1 MHKHIYSFAG
11 EPRRQDR
18 TDMLDDED
26 LVSAPV
32 LDDEI
37 ALFFADVVDPAGQG
51 VDEYAILACVK
62 SCINEGPTWD
72 SIPIDHPLMKAIRPK
87 LDDAA

>member
-18 TDMLDDED
+18 TDM
-26 LVSAPV
+26 

>member
-11 EPRRQDR
+11 GTGRQDW
-18 TDMLDDED
+18 TDAFNGQD

-37 ALFFADVVDPAGQG
+37 ALYFADVVDPAGEG
-51 VDEYAILACVK
+51 VDEYAILVCVK
-62 SCINEGPTWD
+62 PCINEGPTWD
-72 SIPIDHPLMKAIRPK
+72 SIPIDHPLMKAIRPE

>member
-11 EPRRQDR
+11 GTGRQDR
-18 TDMLDDED
+18 TDAFDGQD

-37 ALFFADVVDPAGQG
+37 ALYFADVVDPAGQG
-51 VDEYAILACVK
+51 VDEYAILFCVK
-62 SCINEGPTWD
+62 PCINEGPTWD
-72 SIPIDHPLMKAIRPK
+72 SIPIDHPLMKAFRPE

>member
-11 EPRRQDR
+11 GPRRLDR
-18 TDMLDDED
+18 TDAFNGED

-37 ALFFADVVDPAGQG
+37 ALYFADVVDPAGQG
-51 VDEYAILACVK
+51 VDEYAILVCVK
-62 SCINEGPTWD
+62 PCINEGPTWD
-72 SIPIDHPLMKAIRPK
+72 SIPIDHPLMKALRPK